1 MSGCPLSAL
10 ADIATQY
17 ASTSPPPATS
27 PSSVCG
33 THSSPYNGGGAHAP
47 SASPSLTSPSAYVVN
62 QPTAAK
68 NLKKRSVHAYCD
80 DEAPSTES
88 KSPNKKSSKK
98 VKKKKKKKDNNKSS
112 QATQAHTS
120 SSSVNNK
127 TARICQWLMNPSQL
141 NDRPS
146 FPTILMGI
154 LSAPQNNEY
163 ITFLSDE
170 QNFIIIN
177 SDEMERKVLPMYF
190 EHNVPSCDEFMHL
203 LTLW

>member
-1 MSGCPLSAL
+1 MSCPLSAL

-27 PSSVCG
+27 PSSVCS
-33 THSSPYNGGGAHAP
+33 TYSSPSNGGGGEHAP
-47 SASPSLTSPSAYVVN
+47 SASTSLTSPSTYVVN

-68 NLKKRSVHAYCD
+68 NLKKRSVHTAYCD
-80 DEAPSTES
+80 DGAPSMEPMES
-88 KSPNKKSSKK
+88 KSPSKKSPKK
-98 VKKKKKKKDNNKSS
+98 AKKKKNKSS
-112 QATQAHTS
+112 QATRADTQSSPFNNNTTAPTS
-120 SSSVNNK
+120 
-127 TARICQWLMNPSQL
+127 QWLMNPSQL

-146 FPTILMGI
+146 FPTVLMGI

-190 EHNVPSCDEFMHL
+190 ENNVPSCDEFMHL
-203 LTLW
+203 LTSW